1 MQAGFA
7 MLEVGIV
14 HPKNAANILFKN
26 LIDVSLVLTSLV
38 LTSLVLAY
46 PPAIPFPHINTVLQ
60 VDCSDLHCGAMER
73 ETKRGRQRQRQK
85 KRSRETAS
93 V

>member
-1 MQAGFA
+1 MKDPLFSVHVNLGCQFLFRSANANPIYSTAGALVFFMQAGFA

-26 LIDVSLVLTSLV
+26 LIDASLV

-46 PPAIPFPHINTVLQ
+46 PPAIPFPT
-60 VDCSDLHCGAMER
+60 
-73 ETKRGRQRQRQK
+73 
-85 KRSRETAS
+85 
-93 V
+93 

>member
-26 LIDVSLVLTSLV
+26 LIDASLV

-73 ETKRGRQRQRQK
+73 ETKRKRQRERQR